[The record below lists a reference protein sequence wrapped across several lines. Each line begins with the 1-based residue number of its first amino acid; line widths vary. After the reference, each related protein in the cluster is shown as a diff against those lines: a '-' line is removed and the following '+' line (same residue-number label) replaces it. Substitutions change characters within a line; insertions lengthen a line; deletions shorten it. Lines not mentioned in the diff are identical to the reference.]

1 MTGPSA
7 GTSLRVALLS
17 FPKSG
22 RTWLKLML
30 KFCLEIMY
38 IVININLCNKCLYN
52 TLRHPF
58 SASKL
63 TSKLSL

>member
-1 MTGPSA
+1 MTGTSA

-30 KFCLEIMY
+30 KFYLEIMY
-38 IVININLCNKCLYN
+38 IDRLLQVSIIQIY
-52 TLRHPF
+52 R
-58 SASKL
+58 
-63 TSKLSL
+63 